1 MLGVIDEFVTMFR
14 QNAVIADSAVVRGL
28 IDIKRAAL
36 LFENLVVLQTEQSRF
51 DPAAKRSANV
61 GLFGTETDWL
71 IEQGVVRFERDLE
84 DPSLAAHDQSYAR
97 DRKQVTSAICNL
109 ILLGS
114 DPREV
119 ENWVRCGAN
128 GIARST
134 AAYLQDRD
142 DIDYVPLIYG
152 KQYELSRL
160 LPGYPTAT
168 PTDQNRQTASAIR
181 VIFNAL
187 PTPDDSTSWED
198 ILDYRRDP
206 AVFSAFARLRHW
218 ASETVRSGLPERELA
233 QKLEYELHTYEDALR
248 LHGIKARLQTL
259 EALIATPLE
268 IAENLVTLKWGEAA
282 KALFAVGKQKIEVL
296 ESEQR
301 LTGRDLHFLVV
312 AKKRFG
318 NQRRG

>member
-1 MLGVIDEFVTMFR
+1 MFR

-36 LFENLVVLQTEQSRF
+36 LFEKLVVLQTEQSTF
-51 DPAAKRSANV
+51 DPAANRSADT
-61 GLFGTETDWL
+61 GLFGSETDWL
-71 IEQGVVRFERDLE
+71 VEQGIVRFEKDLE
-84 DPSLAAHDQSYAR
+84 DATLAAHDPTYAR

-109 ILLGS
+109 ILLGN
-114 DPREV
+114 DLREV

-134 AAYLQDRD
+134 AVYLQDRD
-142 DIDYVPLIYG
+142 DIDHVPLIYG

-160 LPGYPTAT
+160 LPGHQIQT
-168 PTDQNRQTASAIR
+168 PADSHRQTASAIR
-181 VIFNAL
+181 VIFNTL
-187 PTPDDSTSWED
+187 PTPDDSTSWEE
-198 ILDYRRDP
+198 ILEYRRDP
-206 AVFSAFARLRHW
+206 TVFSAFSRLRHW
-218 ASETVRSGLPERELA
+218 ATDAVQSDLPERELA

-268 IAENLVTLKWGEAA
+268 IAEKLVTFKWGEAA
-282 KALFAVGKQKIEVL
+282 KALFAVGKQKIDL
-296 ESEQR
+296 IEQEKR

-318 NQRRG
+318 VEAKRR